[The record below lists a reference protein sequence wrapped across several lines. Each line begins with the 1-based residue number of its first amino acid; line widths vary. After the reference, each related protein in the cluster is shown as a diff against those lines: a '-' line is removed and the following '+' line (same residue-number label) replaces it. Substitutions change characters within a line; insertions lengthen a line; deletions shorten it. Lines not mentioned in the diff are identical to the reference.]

1 MTLIVRVVAAVLAAV
16 IGVVIGLPALRIR
29 GLTVAVV
36 TLTMAYTL
44 EAFWFRNTDFV
55 DSSGIDVPSPSIF
68 GLDLGIGTGGQY
80 PRTAF
85 GLFAL
90 VVAVAVAV
98 GVVYLRRSRLGTRML
113 AVRANERS
121 AAASGVN
128 VTATKL
134 AAFGIG
140 AFIAGLGGTLLAYQQ
155 TNVSFQPF
163 AVLLGV
169 LLFGTVYLAGVTS
182 VTGGVIG
189 GILAAGGVFVFA
201 LEKIGGGDLYQVLIG
216 LALIVVV
223 LFNPEGIAGPVLA
236 LGRKLERGK
245 PAADSVTDQDA
256 AEATPVVIPDAD
268 ATRILIPEGDATKER
283 ASRRGRREENPEAT
297 TTAEATSAPAMS
309 LSDVT
314 VRYGGVV
321 AVDGVGF
328 DLPRGAIVGLIGPN
342 GAGKTTLMDAISGFA
357 PCTGSVGL
365 AETALTGT
373 KTYRRVRAGLG
384 RTFQAIELYEDL
396 SVAENV
402 SVGLSAR
409 IGGGHVT
416 DSELDEIFGTLGLA
430 EVKYSA
436 ASELSQGQRQ
446 LVSIARALA
455 GKPKVLLLDE
465 PAGGLDTSESLWLG
479 ERLKAL
485 RSTGVTILLVEHDM
499 GLVMSICDQ
508 IHVLDFGKLLAS
520 GTPEEI
526 LSNTAV
532 MQAYLGT
539 SHSGGKQQVAVDD
552 SPGAV
557 EADPAGGK
565 VLL

>member
-1 MTLIVRVVAAVLAAV
+1 MLLTLKDI
-16 IGVVIGLPALRIR
+16 
-29 GLTVAVV
+29 
-36 TLTMAYTL
+36 
-44 EAFWFRNTDFV
+44 
-55 DSSGIDVPSPSIF
+55 
-68 GLDLGIGTGGQY
+68 
-80 PRTAF
+80 
-85 GLFAL
+85 
-90 VVAVAVAV
+90 
-98 GVVYLRRSRLGTRML
+98 
-113 AVRANERS
+113 
-121 AAASGVN
+121 
-128 VTATKL
+128 
-134 AAFGIG
+134 
-140 AFIAGLGGTLLAYQQ
+140 
-155 TNVSFQPF
+155 
-163 AVLLGV
+163 
-169 LLFGTVYLAGVTS
+169 S
-182 VTGGVIG
+182 VTRRNRA
-189 GILAAGGVFVFA
+189 ILDKVS
-201 LEKIGGGDLYQVLIG
+201 LTLD
-216 LALIVVV
+216 
-223 LFNPEGIAGPVLA
+223 
-236 LGRKLERGK
+236 RG
-245 PAADSVTDQDA
+245 
-256 AEATPVVIPDAD
+256 E
-268 ATRILIPEGDATKER
+268 
-283 ASRRGRREENPEAT
+283 
-297 TTAEATSAPAMS
+297 
-309 LSDVT
+309 
-314 VRYGGVV
+314 
-321 AVDGVGF
+321 F
-328 DLPRGAIVGLIGPN
+328 VGLIGPN